1 MIGSAKFWNLSEVLR
16 RMPVLNQAPDSQFA
30 FVVVAGK
37 RARQLISG
45 ASPLLANPRS
55 HKPTRVAMEELSAGQ
70 LEYRTPDVAGAE
82 KDGKR
87 R

>member
-1 MIGSAKFWNLSEVLR
+1 MAVF
-16 RMPVLNQAPDSQFA
+16 NQAPDSQFA

-37 RARQLISG
+37 RARQLMSG

-55 HKPTRVAMEELSAGQ
+55 HKSTRIAMEELVAGQ
-70 LEYRTPDVAGAE
+70 LEYQTPDVDGAE

-87 R
+87 RKE